1 MTIIEMLQQSA
12 ILTVLGMAVVF
23 VFLWVMIACVNGVG
37 TLVRRF
43 GWDKDVQV
51 PKNEAPGN
59 TGRAAPG
66 VTAAISAAVSEYRKK
81 QPD

>member
-23 VFLWVMIACVNGVG
+23 IFLWVMIVCVNAVG
-37 TLVRRF
+37 KLVHKL
-43 GWDKDVQV
+43 GWDKDVLVQQT
-51 PKNEAPGN
+51 EAPGN
-59 TGRAAPG
+59 PNRVTPE

-81 QPD
+81 PD